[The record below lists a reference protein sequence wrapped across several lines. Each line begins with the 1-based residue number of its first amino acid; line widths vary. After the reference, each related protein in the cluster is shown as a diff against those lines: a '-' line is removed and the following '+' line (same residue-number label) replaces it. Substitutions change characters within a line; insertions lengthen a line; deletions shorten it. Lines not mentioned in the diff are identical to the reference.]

1 MPQPGI
7 QWPSAPLVGG
17 TSAVNSI
24 FESYVFQ
31 SGIHFPEFS
40 RILTYKYPQYYMTTL
55 LDKMGAA
62 EPVSQDT
69 FSWDIMD
76 RTRASATYT
85 TLANGTTA
93 TATLTLDTASN
104 VTAGIGYFQV
114 GDVIRISKTGEL
126 GVVTAIGTSGNF
138 QTINIARNDGA
149 NWSTGTLP
157 AVTSGDLI
165 GHVFSAFGEG
175 TNGPAGRVF
184 LPVEDYNYTQI
195 LKRSLKVTG
204 SEMTNRTILGDGRAW
219 YFTVEDL
226 LMKEFAR
233 DREILIMFG
242 QKANANGIKW
252 SRGIYDWVNTSGQIT
267 TYASTPGVSEAD
279 LQNHIAKLL
288 PEGGSAE
295 YLVLCGSTFLT
306 KVMAALKDY
315 KIFRSTEGS
324 LEKHMAG
331 LDFHGYVF
339 AGKTVYFA
347 YYELF
352 DDPKVLPYL
361 GTPSAAAVNFR
372 DFSLW
377 LDMGTDNNG
386 RGLVKLKYKQ
396 HGGIQRKFI
405 HKVIPGM
412 MTADGA
418 GADGGFAANSFD
430 GVEIQLLSE
439 IGLELRLPNR
449 FGILRANS

>member
-1 MPQPGI
+1 MPAQGYPT
-7 QWPSAPLVGG
+7 PPLVGG
-17 TSAVNSI
+17 TSAVSSI
-24 FESYVFQ
+24 FENYVFQ

-55 LDKMGAA
+55 LDKLGAA
-62 EPVSQDT
+62 EPVSQDV

-76 RTRASATYT
+76 RTRQAATYT
-85 TLANGTTA
+85 AIANGTTA
-93 TATLTLDTASN
+93 TATLTLNTDAT

-114 GDVIRISKTGEL
+114 GDVIRVSKSGAL
-126 GVVTAIGTSGNF
+126 GVVSAIGVSGGF
-138 QTINIARNDGA
+138 QTIDIKKADGS
-149 NWSTGTLP
+149 NWATSTLP
-157 AVTSGDLI
+157 AVTSADTI

-184 LPVEDYNYTQI
+184 LPTEDYNYTQI
-195 LKRSLKVTG
+195 LKRSVKVTG

-233 DREILIMFG
+233 DREILVMFG
-242 QKANANGIKW
+242 VKANANGIKW
-252 SRGIYDWVNTSGQIT
+252 SRGIYDWVNSSGQLT
-267 TYASTPGVSEAD
+267 TYSSTPGVTETD

-306 KVMAALKDY
+306 KVMAALRDY

-339 AGKTVYFA
+339 AGKTIYFA

-352 DDPKVLPYL
+352 DDPQVLPYT
-361 GTPSAAAVNFR
+361 GTPSSSAVNFR

-377 LDMGTDNNG
+377 LDMGVDNNG
-386 RGLVKLKYKQ
+386 RGLIKLKFKQ

-449 FGILRANS
+449 MGILRASG

>member
-1 MPQPGI
+1 
-7 QWPSAPLVGG
+7 
-17 TSAVNSI
+17 
-24 FESYVFQ
+24 
-31 SGIHFPEFS
+31 
-40 RILTYKYPQYYMTTL
+40 MTTL
-55 LDKMGAA
+55 LDKLGAA
-62 EPVSQDT
+62 EPVSQDV

-76 RTRASATYT
+76 RTRQAATYT
-85 TLANGTTA
+85 AIANGTTA
-93 TATLTLDTASN
+93 TATLTLNTDAT

-114 GDVIRISKTGEL
+114 GDVIRVSKSGAL
-126 GVVTAIGTSGNF
+126 GVVSAIGVSGSV
-138 QTINIARNDGA
+138 QTIDIKKADGS
-149 NWSTGTLP
+149 NWATSTLP
-157 AVTSGDLI
+157 AVTSADTI

-184 LPVEDYNYTQI
+184 LPTEDYNYTQI
-195 LKRSLKVTG
+195 LKRSVKVTG
-204 SEMTNRTILGDGRAW
+204 SEMTNKTILGDGRAW

-233 DREILIMFG
+233 DREILVMFG
-242 QKANANGIKW
+242 VKANANGIKW
-252 SRGIYDWVNTSGQIT
+252 SRGIYDWVNSSGQLT
-267 TYASTPGVSEAD
+267 TYSSTPGVSEVD

-306 KVMAALKDY
+306 KVMASLRDY
-315 KIFRSTEGS
+315 KIFNSTPGS
-324 LEKHMAG
+324 LASNMAG

-339 AGKTVYFA
+339 AGKTIYFA

-352 DDPKVLPYL
+352 DDPQVLPYT
-361 GTPSAAAVNFR
+361 GTPSSAAVNFR

-377 LDMGTDNNG
+377 LDMGVDNNG
-386 RGLVKLKYKQ
+386 RGLIKLKYKQ

-449 FGILRANS
+449 MGILKANS